1 MTQQGTSSGQGRCPP
16 LRCSYLPR
24 RISAGSRYPSLA
36 PAMAGTDLLIDIVR
50 AVAKGNQELF
60 RRALEALIT
69 EKRLKQH
76 HVLADLLLEIRPKR
90 RLGDLPLPTD
100 IRQVSAPPNSNPAT
114 ACFPSTTLS
123 LHKGWWP
130 AT

>member
-1 MTQQGTSSGQGRCPP
+1 
-16 LRCSYLPR
+16 
-24 RISAGSRYPSLA
+24 
-36 PAMAGTDLLIDIVR
+36 MAGADLLIDIVR

-69 EKRLKQH
+69 KERSKQH
-76 HVLADLLLEIRPKR
+76 HVLADLLLEIRPQR
-90 RLGDLPLPTD
+90 RLGDLLLPAA
-100 IRQVSAPPNSNPAT
+100 IRQAFAPPNSNPAT

>member
-1 MTQQGTSSGQGRCPP
+1 
-16 LRCSYLPR
+16 
-24 RISAGSRYPSLA
+24 
-36 PAMAGTDLLIDIVR
+36 MAGTDLLIDIVR

>member
-1 MTQQGTSSGQGRCPP
+1 
-16 LRCSYLPR
+16 
-24 RISAGSRYPSLA
+24 
-36 PAMAGTDLLIDIVR
+36 MAGADLLIDIVR

-69 EKRLKQH
+69 EERSKQH
-76 HVLADLLLEIRPKR
+76 HVLADLLLEIRPQR
-90 RLGDLPLPTD
+90 RLGGLLLPAD
-100 IRQVSAPPNSNPAT
+100 IRQASAPQNSNPAT

-123 LHKGWWP
+123 LHKGWRP

>member
-1 MTQQGTSSGQGRCPP
+1 
-16 LRCSYLPR
+16 
-24 RISAGSRYPSLA
+24 
-36 PAMAGTDLLIDIVR
+36 MAGADLLIDIVG

-60 RRALEALIT
+60 RRPLEALIT
-69 EKRLKQH
+69 KEQFKQH

-100 IRQVSAPPNSNPAT
+100 IRQASAPSNSIPAT

-130 AT
+130 AA